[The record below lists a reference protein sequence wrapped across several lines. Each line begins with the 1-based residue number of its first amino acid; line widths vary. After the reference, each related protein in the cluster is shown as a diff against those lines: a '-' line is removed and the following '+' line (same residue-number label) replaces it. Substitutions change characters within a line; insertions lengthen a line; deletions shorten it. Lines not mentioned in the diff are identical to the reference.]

1 MRQPS
6 IRFRR
11 ELVSIGVVVSI
22 LVIYLPFFDEPW
34 SLYVALCTGYTM
46 LVFGMLWSDG
56 KWKRYI
62 DFNKRT
68 AQDLVQGHA
77 AFLLLVVLW
86 IWICKISKTRLPD
99 WMFENHN

>member
-1 MRQPS
+1 LLCYEGGASHASTLNP
-6 IRFRR
+6 IRR

-68 AQDLVQGHA
+68 AQDLVRA
-77 AFLLLVVLW
+77 MPAFLLFGGSLDLD
-86 IWICKISKTRLPD
+86 L
-99 WMFENHN
+99 